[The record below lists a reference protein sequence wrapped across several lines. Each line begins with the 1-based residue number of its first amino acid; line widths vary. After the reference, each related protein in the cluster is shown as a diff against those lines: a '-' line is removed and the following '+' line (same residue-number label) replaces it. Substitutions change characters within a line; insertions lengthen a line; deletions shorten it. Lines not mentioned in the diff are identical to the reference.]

1 MSTQIM
7 IKSYLLRRALQWNA
21 AFSIIS
27 GTIMLTMF
35 GPLGQFMGVELPAL
49 YIVIGASLVVFSAGL
64 LLNARR
70 EDISLIEA
78 KISTIMDVVW
88 VLGSIVVLFW
98 PETGLTLEGKWT
110 IAIVADIVALF
121 ALLQYIGLRRLQR
134 N

>member
-64 LLNARR
+64 MLNARR

-78 KISTIMDVVW
+78 KISTVMDVVW
-88 VLGSIVVLFW
+88 VLGSIVVLFS
-98 PETGLTLEGKWT
+98 PGTGLTLEGKWV
-110 IAIVADIVALF
+110 IGIVADIVALF

-134 N
+134 D